1 VILIYIIPIFEK
13 YIRFMDF
20 IIDIGNTRV
29 KYASFQNGVLQ
40 AKGYCLDN
48 EFDRVLNSIDGT
60 LKRLML
66 CSVKPVPKALLLV
79 IEKFGVHY
87 TFLSA
92 DLQMPF
98 KNSYET
104 PQSIGADRLA
114 LAAGGQ
120 KMFPNQAVLVVDVG
134 TCMTFDFIDADAVY
148 HGGAISPGL
157 LMRLKALNAFTGKLP
172 LVDLNPPIDLIGR
185 TTKESI
191 LSGVVNGMLKELDGI
206 IDEYKMRYPEVKIIL
221 TGGDVAFF
229 DKKLKNSIF
238 ADAEILLKGMHF
250 ILEQHADKKI

>member
-13 YIRFMDF
+13 YILFMDF

-29 KYASFQNGVLQ
+29 KYASFQKGSLQ
-40 AKGYCLDN
+40 AKGYCVDN
-48 EFDRVLNSIDGT
+48 ELAKVLNSFEGSIN
-60 LKRLML
+60 RLML
-66 CSVKPVPKALLLV
+66 SSVKPLPKEVLGT
-79 IEKFGVHY
+79 IEKTGLHC
-87 TFLSA
+87 TFLSS

-98 KNSYET
+98 QNNYET

-120 KMFPNQAVLVVDVG
+120 KTFPNQAVLVVDIG
-134 TCMTFDFIDADAVY
+134 TCMTFDFIDAEAVY

-157 LMRLKALNAFTGKLP
+157 LMRLKALNAFTGELP
-172 LVDLNPPIDLIGR
+172 LIDLNPPKDLIGR
-185 TTKESI
+185 NTKESI

-206 IDEYKMRYPEVKIIL
+206 IDEYKMRYPGVKIIL